1 MVKKEEIVKALKIL
15 QKHYKKKSMLGRVGK
30 TDNPYKMLIT
40 TILSARAKDEVTYP
54 VSKKL
59 FKKYSSF
66 KSLANAKQKDVE
78 KIIKKIGFYKTKAK
92 RIIKTAKIIRNKY
105 NGKVP
110 DTEKELKKLPGVGQK
125 VAACMLVYAFGKPA
139 IPVDTHVH
147 RVSNRLG
154 WVKTK
159 NPNKTQTKLEK
170 LIPKKYWKIVNEV
183 LVLHGQNI
191 CLPRVPKCSK
201 CPINKYCKKTGVKKY
216 D

>member
-1 MVKKEEIVKALKIL
+1 MTKKETVVKVLKKL
-15 QKHYKKKSMLGRVGK
+15 QKHYKDLSMLGRVGK
-30 TDNPYKMLIT
+30 TDNPYKILIT

-59 FKKYSSF
+59 FKKYPNF
-66 KSLANAKQKDVE
+66 KSLADAKQKDVE
-78 KIIKKIGFYKTKAK
+78 KVIKSIGFYKTKAK
-92 RIIKTAKIIRNKY
+92 RIIKTAKTIRDKY

-125 VAACMLVYAFGKPA
+125 VAACMLVYAFDKPA
-139 IPVDTHVH
+139 VPVDTHVH

-159 NPNKTQTKLEK
+159 QPNKTQTKLEK
-170 LIPKKYWKIVNEV
+170 LIPKKHWTVVNEV
-183 LVLHGQNI
+183 FVLHGQNI
-191 CLPRVPKCSK
+191 CLPRVPKCSD
-201 CPINKYCKKTGVKKY
+201 CPVNKYCKKVGVKKH